1 MLCMICGAAS
11 LALVARAFFAS
22 TTRMRHLFRL
32 YNNMTFVQQQ
42 SNSQPQFTE
51 YDKIVSLPFPAATSE
66 TSTVFA
72 PGCLDLGKVE
82 TIARCWTAS
91 PRSQDPISMLRTTPR
106 IFSNRVFEFPYI
118 SSYQDRGSQRNK
130 PSFEQELH
138 SNFNMCLKLLFKI
151 TTENISLI
159 VN

>member
-1 MLCMICGAAS
+1 MSLGGAAS
-11 LALVARAFFAS
+11 LALVARVFFAS
-22 TTRMRHLFRL
+22 TTRMRHLFHL
-32 YNNMTFVQQQ
+32 NNDMTFVQQQ
-42 SNSQPQFTE
+42 SNSQPPFKE
-51 YDKIVSLPFPAATSE
+51 YDKILTIPRRHFGNFHS
-66 TSTVFA
+66 
-72 PGCLDLGKVE
+72 LDLGKVE

-159 VN
+159 VI